1 MEDTELKDKFS
12 QIIKE
17 LQDIKASNSEY
28 DYDLTMAT
36 NYVRYCLDDVSEAV
50 NGDRIMRISSNNKVR
65 VYKTMEDA
73 VKDMGGKCTAKLI
86 RAAIRNGT
94 KYLMSTWDYC

>member
-1 MEDTELKDKFS
+1 MEDTELKEKFS

-36 NYVRYCLDDVSEAV
+36 NYVRYCLDDVSEVV

>member
-36 NYVRYCLDDVSEAV
+36 NYVRYCLDDVSEVV

>member
-1 MEDTELKDKFS
+1 MEDTELKEKFS
-12 QIIKE
+12 QIIKD
-17 LQDIKASNSEY
+17 LQDIKASNGEY

-36 NYVRYCLDDVSEAV
+36 NYIRYCLDDVSEVV